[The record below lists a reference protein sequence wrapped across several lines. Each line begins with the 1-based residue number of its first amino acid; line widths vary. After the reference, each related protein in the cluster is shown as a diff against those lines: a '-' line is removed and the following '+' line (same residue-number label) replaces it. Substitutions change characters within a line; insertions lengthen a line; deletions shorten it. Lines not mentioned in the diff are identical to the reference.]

1 MHANRRFRRNELALR
16 TVLAWRGF
24 TLVELLVVIAIT
36 GVLVALLLPAVQAAR
51 EAARRTECANHL
63 KQLALGSMNHVT
75 THGHFPTGGW
85 GYRWVGDADSGYG
98 ERQPG
103 SWAYNLLAFTE
114 HYALRDLGQGVLATL
129 TSGQPTPLYLRAE
142 MAQLVST
149 PVGLY
154 MCPSKREVMAY
165 PLVDTTFPLLAYN
178 TQDCEVGK
186 CFVARGDYRSSAG
199 NQSRSE
205 NTGPAPG
212 SIAGFLAERRPWY
225 YNGVVYV
232 RSTVRVGQVTDG
244 TSHTVLA
251 GEKALHPR
259 YYSTGTYSADDQ
271 GIYSGH
277 DEDNSGNT
285 GEGIKFIPN
294 TGNKFPPTPDNDRSV
309 DKKFRFGSAHPA
321 GTLMAFCDGS
331 VRLYGFDVDPL
342 AFALLG
348 GRNDGETAP

>member
-1 MHANRRFRRNELALR
+1 MHANHRFRRNECVLRCALAPR
-16 TVLAWRGF
+16 AF
-24 TLVELLVVIAIT
+24 TLVELLVVIAII

-114 HYALRDLGQGVLATL
+114 HYALRDLGHGVLPTI
-129 TSGQPTPLYLRAE
+129 TIGHPTPLNLRAE
-142 MAQLVST
+142 MVQLVTT
-149 PVGLY
+149 PLDIY

-165 PLVDTTFPLLAYN
+165 PLVDSSFPVLAYN

-186 CFVARGDYRSSAG
+186 CSVARGDYRSSAG
-199 NQSRSE
+199 NQNRADSV
-205 NTGPAPG
+205 GPAPG
-212 SIAGFLAERRPWY
+212 SIEAFLAEPRLKI
-225 YNGVVYV
+225 YNGVIYV
-232 RSTVRVGQVTDG
+232 RSTVRIGQITDG
-244 TSHTVLA
+244 TSRTLLI
-251 GEKALHPR
+251 GEKALDPR
-259 YYSTGTYSADDQ
+259 YYATGTYSADDQ
-271 GIYSGH
+271 GLYSGH

-285 GEGIKFIPN
+285 GEGVN
-294 TGNKFPPTPDNDRSV
+294 LDSGGGNYFPPTADTNRSG

-331 VRLYGFDVDPL
+331 VRLYDFDVDPA
-342 AFALLG
+342 AFAMLG
-348 GRNDGETAP
+348 GLNDGETTR

>member
-1 MHANRRFRRNELALR
+1 MHARRLSRRSDPMPRSAP
-16 TVLAWRGF
+16 AGF
-24 TLVELLVVIAIT
+24 TLVELLVVIAII

-63 KQLALGSMNHVT
+63 KQIALGASNHVAA
-75 THGHFPTGGW
+75 HGHFPTGGW

-98 ERQPG
+98 EKQPG

-129 TSGQPTPLYLRAE
+129 TSGQPTPANLRAE
-142 MAQLVST
+142 MYQLVTT
-149 PVGLY
+149 PLDLF
-154 MCPSKREVMAY
+154 MCPSKREVTAY
-165 PLVDTTFPLLAYN
+165 PLVDSTFPVLAYN
-178 TQDCEVGK
+178 TQDCEVGS

-199 NQSRSE
+199 NQSRADSI
-205 NTGPAPG
+205 GPAPG
-212 SIAGFLAERRPWY
+212 SIADFLAEPRLKI

-232 RSTVRVGQVTDG
+232 RSIVRMGQVTDG
-244 TSHTVLA
+244 ASHTVLA
-251 GEKALHPR
+251 GEKALDPR
-259 YYSTGTYSADDQ
+259 YYATGTHSADDQ
-271 GIYSGH
+271 GLYSGH

-285 GEGIKFIPN
+285 GEGVYLESHA
-294 TGNKFPPTPDNDRSV
+294 GNPFPPTSDTDGKL

-331 VRLYGFDVDPL
+331 VRLYGFDVDPM

-348 GRNDGETAP
+348 GRNDGETRQ